1 MAPGK
6 SRDELVH
13 GLVRIGELLMKGG
26 GEADVEAYY
35 APGYKFHGPGGGEWD
50 YEGLMTY
57 FRALRAAF
65 DGLSIKRGLV
75 VVEGRY
81 VACKT
86 TIRGTFVRDFTHS
99 PVGNLPPNGKRVTF
113 ELMNIFRYDEAD
125 RLAEEWVQTDNRFV
139 LRQLESNSSL

>member
-6 SRDELVH
+6 GRDELVH
-13 GLVRIGELLMKGG
+13 GLVRTGELLVKGG
-26 GEADVEAYY
+26 GEVEVDAYY
-35 APGYKFHGPGGGEWD
+35 APGYKFHGPGGGGWD

-57 FRALRAAF
+57 LRALRAAF
-65 DGLSIKRGLV
+65 DDLSIERGLV

-81 VACKT
+81 VACQT
-86 TIRGTFVRDFTHS
+86 AIRGTFVRDFTHS

-139 LRQLESNSSL
+139 LRQLESDSSL